1 MAKNDDVR
9 QATRA
14 HFKKLGLIDED
25 EQDRHQSDE
34 TEREQPRGEDNE

>member
-14 HFKKLGLIDED
+14 HFKKLGLIDPAD
-25 EQDRHQSDE
+25 QDRHQSDE
-34 TEREQPRGEDNE
+34 TEREQRRGETDE